1 MEAISLRPGGTATAG
16 TFASFA
22 MGSRPQAPSE
32 TSSKKLSSED
42 VIKYTKDFIAQFR
55 EKFTEMPVELASSP
69 LEVVINDV
77 NEENSVGEETAASL
91 WGKKEA
97 QALASA
103 SSDGAAGAAPT
114 GGAQKQEDKDWHAK
128 PTSDNKAGGAA
139 AGGGQGKG
147 GQQKGG
153 GKGGAGRVDLT
164 PLPEGSEGAE
174 IVRSENAWSR
184 GATDDVS
191 IQTTRAI
198 KGILNKI
205 TPEKFDRLMEQLLEC
220 GIDNAATLAE
230 TISIVFD
237 KAIWE
242 PGFCGMYADVCVRL
256 SKELPEFPSNDGG
269 KPISFRRIL
278 LNTCQEE
285 FEGAGKARDDL
296 LRIDDA
302 REKISA
308 TKKVKI
314 RTMGNIK
321 LIGELFKK
329 KMIAEKILH
338 ACVTDLLGA
347 PSNSPP
353 EENIEALCNLLVTV
367 GKEMDAS
374 PKLPRQMMEMY
385 FARLLALSESEQVD
399 SRVRFLC
406 REVIELRKAQWVPR
420 VKKLEAMTLSEIH
433 AEAAAA
439 LGISPAQTEEILFPE
454 GPGDGWEVVGGK
466 SSGGK
471 KGSSNNLT
479 GMGGG
484 KQSSLSGPYVA
495 AAHTAAMPTEKE
507 KLKRDA
513 QLRETARER
522 ALASL
527 AGPAA
532 SAETTDTEEPIV
544 AAAAASGLFDAEKVE
559 EKTKSLIT
567 EYMQVCDLKEA
578 VLCVKE
584 IMAGAKDAEC
594 LAAMTATIVAHVVE
608 VSTEKATG
616 LLTKLLVACVKEC
629 GVVSGAVQGDLDQ
642 QIEALED
649 IAIDVPMAP
658 KLLGGMLAQLVIEGA
673 LDVTALGSSICK
685 VDEGGM
691 PTRRDF
697 AVATLKELKA
707 KGKMPLAKY
716 VEQSG
721 FDVKAALTGD
731 EKMDG
736 PLGEFLE
743 KSGLKELC

>member
-1 MEAISLRPGGTATAG
+1 
-16 TFASFA
+16 
-22 MGSRPQAPSE
+22 
-32 TSSKKLSSED
+32 
-42 VIKYTKDFIAQFR
+42 
-55 EKFTEMPVELASSP
+55 MPVELATSP

-77 NEENSVGEETAASL
+77 NEGDISGEETAASL

-97 QALASA
+97 
-103 SSDGAAGAAPT
+103 AANPNANAGDQTQP
-114 GGAQKQEDKDWHAK
+114 KKDDKDWHAK
-128 PTSDNKAGGAA
+128 PTTATA
-139 AGGGQGKG
+139 AGKPTGGTKKG
-147 GQQKGG
+147 G
-153 GKGGAGRVDLT
+153 GRVDLT
-164 PLPEGSEGAE
+164 PLPEGSAGAA
-174 IVRSENAWSR
+174 IVKAENAWSR
-184 GATDDVS
+184 GGTDDQS
-191 IQTTRAI
+191 IKTTRAI

-220 GIDNAATLAE
+220 GIDSAATLSE

-242 PGFCGMYADVCVRL
+242 PGFCSMYADVCLRL
-256 SKELPEFPSNDGG
+256 SKELPEFPSPDGG

-296 LRIDDA
+296 LHISDA
-302 REKISA
+302 AEKASA
-308 TKKVKI
+308 TKRVKV

-347 PSNSPP
+347 PKSDPP
-353 EENIEALCNLLVTV
+353 EENVEALCNLLVTV
-367 GKEMDAS
+367 GKEMDES
-374 PKLPRQMMEMY
+374 PKLPQQMMEMY
-385 FARLLALSESEQVD
+385 FARLLALSENEALD

-406 REVIELRKAQWVPR
+406 RDVIELRRAEWVPR

-454 GPGDGWEVVGGK
+454 GPGDGWEVVGSKGK
-466 SSGGK
+466 PS
-471 KGSSNNLT
+471 GSSNNLAA
-479 GMGGG
+479 MGGG

-495 AAHTAAMPTEKE
+495 SVHKAPILTEKE

-513 QLRETARER
+513 QLREAARER
-522 ALASL
+522 AQAALV
-527 AGPAA
+527 GPATPA
-532 SAETTDTEEPIV
+532 VSTET
-544 AAAAASGLFDAEKVE
+544 AAVPGGNFDAEKVE

-567 EYMQVCDLKEA
+567 EYMQVCDIKEA

-584 IMAGAKDAEC
+584 IVAGAKNAQA
-594 LAAMTATIVAHVVE
+594 LAVMTKHVVAHVVD
-608 VSTEKATG
+608 VSTEKATQ
-616 LLTKLLVACVKEC
+616 LLTKLLIACVKEC
-629 GVVSGAVQGDLDQ
+629 GVDSAVVQSDLDE

-658 KLLGGMLAQLVIEGA
+658 KLLGGMLAQMVIEGA
-673 LDVTALGSSICK
+673 FDVTSISSSIAK
-685 VDEGGM
+685 IDEGGM

-697 AVATLKELKA
+697 AAAVLKELKA
-707 KGKMPLAKY
+707 KGKMGVKEY
-716 VEQSG
+716 VEKSG
-721 FDVKAALTGD
+721 LDVTQALTGD
-731 EKMDG
+731 EKFDG
-736 PLGEFLE
+736 PLGAFLE
-743 KSGLKELC
+743 KSGLNELA